1 MLFLFLPVK
10 VEITSR
16 KWRRQAINGLNS
28 SILSYTYLS
37 WDIYVHTKQTTE
49 RLLRLADGKSVFKSQ
64 ELLCWKLKSRDVFCS
79 LFKFFILQLEEFCFT
94 VRSDASYFQLNKL
107 TSMQFTIT
115 CIFSLLLKN
124 KITCI
129 PFRDTVKYST

>member
-16 KWRRQAINGLNS
+16 KWGRQAINVLNS

-49 RLLRLADGKSVFKSQ
+49 RLLRLADGKSLFKSQ
-64 ELLCWKLKSRDVFCS
+64 EPFVLETEKQRCF
-79 LFKFFILQLEEFCFT
+79 LFSFYISHSFLEGFT

-107 TSMQFTIT
+107 TSIQFTII
-115 CIFSLLLKN
+115 CNFSLLLKN

-129 PFRDTVKYST
+129 PFRDTVKYLT

>member
-1 MLFLFLPVK
+1 MLAFIWKNSGFVLLFSLPAK

-16 KWRRQAINGLNS
+16 RWGRQAINVLNS

-64 ELLCWKLKSRDVFCS
+64 EPFVLETVKSRGVFCS
-79 LFKFFILQLEEFCFT
+79 LLKFFILFRRVHSQIRCFVFST
-94 VRSDASYFQLNKL
+94 EQTDIYAVYYYLQFF
-107 TSMQFTIT
+107 TSE
-115 CIFSLLLKN
+115 
-124 KITCI
+124 
-129 PFRDTVKYST
+129 

>member
-1 MLFLFLPVK
+1 MLAFIWKNSGFMLLFSLPAK

-16 KWRRQAINGLNS
+16 RWGRAINVLNS

-64 ELLCWKLKSRDVFCS
+64 EPFVLETVKSRGVFCS
-79 LFKFFILQLEEFCFT
+79 LLKFFILFRRVHSQIRCF
-94 VRSDASYFQLNKL
+94 V
-107 TSMQFTIT
+107 
-115 CIFSLLLKN
+115 FSTEQTDIYAVYYYL
-124 KITCI
+124 
-129 PFRDTVKYST
+129 